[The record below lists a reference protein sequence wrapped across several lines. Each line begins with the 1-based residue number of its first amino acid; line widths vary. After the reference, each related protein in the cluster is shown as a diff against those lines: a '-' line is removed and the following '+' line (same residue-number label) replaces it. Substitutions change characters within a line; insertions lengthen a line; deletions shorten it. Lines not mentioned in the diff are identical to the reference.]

1 MQSTQP
7 KPIISYSVLF
17 LGVVC
22 ASSGAIFIR
31 FAQSDGAGSLEIAAY
46 RLLFS
51 TIILTPI
58 ILSRYTREIQALSK
72 SILLTII
79 LGGCF
84 LAVHFA
90 TWITSLQ
97 YTTIASSVV
106 FVSSTP
112 IWVCLYTVIVKKE
125 KLSTGLIIGLFLALV
140 GGTIIALSDSCIF
153 TQQGMKCSISF
164 AGSKA
169 FIGNGL
175 ALLGAVMAAGYL
187 LVGKEVRQ
195 KISLTPYIF
204 LVYGIAAVL
213 LTITSL
219 SFSLQIIQIPVQ
231 SIVWLVCLAV
241 FPQLVGHTSYNWSLK
256 RFSTAYVSIA
266 MQGEPIGSTLLGV
279 LLFKEIPTPVK
290 VLGVAIIMVG
300 IISVTLQEKQDGSI

>member
-1 MQSTQP
+1 
-7 KPIISYSVLF
+7 
-17 LGVVC
+17 VVC

-51 TIILTPI
+51 VILLLPIILT
-58 ILSRYTREIQALSK
+58 RYRQEIRGLSK
-72 SILLTII
+72 SVFLYVCLA
-79 LGGCF
+79 GCF

-112 IWVCLYTVIVKKE
+112 IWICLYTVVVKKE
-125 KLSTGLIIGLFLALV
+125 KLSAGLVIGLVLALV
-140 GGTIIALSDSCIF
+140 GGAMIALNDSCVF
-153 TQQGMKCSISF
+153 TQQGVKCSISLS
-164 AGSKA
+164 GSKA
-169 FIGNGL
+169 LLGNGL
-175 ALLGAVMAAGYL
+175 ALLGALMAAGYL
-187 LVGKEVRQ
+187 LVGKKIRL

-204 LVYGIAAVL
+204 LVYGIAAIL
-213 LTITSL
+213 LIVTSL
-219 SFSLQIIQIPVQ
+219 SFSLNLIQIPAQ

-241 FPQLVGHTSYNWSLK
+241 FPQLIGHTSYNWSLK

-266 MQGEPIGSTLLGV
+266 MQGEPIGSTLLGI

-290 VLGVAIIMVG
+290 VLGVVIIMVG
-300 IISVTLQEKQDGSI
+300 IVLVTLQEKQDLSA

>member
-1 MQSTQP
+1 MHSAQP

-22 ASSGAIFIR
+22 ASSGAIFVR
-31 FAQSDGAGSLEIAAY
+31 LAQADGIGSLEIAAY

-51 TIILTPI
+51 TIILVPI
-58 ILSRYTREIQALSK
+58 IISRYTSEIQAISK
-72 SILLTII
+72 SIFLTII

-97 YTTIASSVV
+97 YTSIASSVV

-112 IWVCLYTVIVKKE
+112 IWVCLYTVVVKKE
-125 KLSTGLIIGLFLALV
+125 KLSTGLILGLILALV
-140 GGTIIALSDSCIF
+140 GGAIIAFSDSCAF
-153 TQQGMKCSISF
+153 TQQGLKCSISIT
-164 AGSKA
+164 GGKTL
-169 FIGNGL
+169 IGNGL
-175 ALLGAVMAAGYL
+175 ALVGAVMAAGYL
-187 LVGKEVRQ
+187 LVGKKVRL

-204 LVYGIAAVL
+204 LVYGIAAIL
-213 LTITSL
+213 LTLASL
-219 SFSLQIIQIPVQ
+219 SFSLRMMQVPFQ
-231 SIVWLVCLAV
+231 SILWLVCLAV

-266 MQGEPIGSTLLGV
+266 MQGEPIGSTLLGI

-290 VLGVAIIMVG
+290 VLGVIIIMVG
-300 IISVTLQEKQDGSI
+300 IVLVTLQEKKDVSI